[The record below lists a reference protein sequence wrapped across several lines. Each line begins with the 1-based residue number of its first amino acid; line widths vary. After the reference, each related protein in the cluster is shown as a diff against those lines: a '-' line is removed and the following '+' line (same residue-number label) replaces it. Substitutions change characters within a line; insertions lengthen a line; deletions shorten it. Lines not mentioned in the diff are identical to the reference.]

1 MSSNTQHTQNTNTNS
16 DTHTTKSHQGRGN
29 GRGGHK
35 GRGGYKGRGGSK
47 GRNSP
52 RGHREDTRTECFRML
67 PLDRNPDGKGSPAIV
82 MGKNGSYA
90 KLVHEKTGCKV
101 TIISDSEQR
110 RWTYEKGIEA
120 NTTEVR
126 VAKVVIDPE
135 VTFEKKFN
143 RLNAACK
150 MLRKAVL
157 HWVDIEYPPDDEEH
171 SGHDD
176 EAGHEAANDEYHS
189 DVEEGGHLEEPAPA
203 AEPEPEPAAEA
214 ENA

>member
-1 MSSNTQHTQNTNTNS
+1 MSSNTQHTNTNS
-16 DTHTTKSHQGRGN
+16 NTHTTKSHQGRGN
-29 GRGGHK
+29 GRSGHK
-35 GRGGYKGRGGSK
+35 GRGGYRGRGGSK

-157 HWVDIEYPPDDEEH
+157 HWVDIEYPPDDEPEH
-171 SGHDD
+171 
-176 EAGHEAANDEYHS
+176 NEYHS
-189 DVEEGGHLEEPAPA
+189 DVEEGGHLAEPAPTM
-203 AEPEPEPAAEA
+203 EQFPELNSGQPEPAAEV
-214 ENA
+214 ENT